1 MSSHH
6 DHGGLKSFD
15 ICGFGVGGN
24 HGVFI
29 QSLEKQYFIKFSFT
43 LKLAN

>member
-15 ICGFGVGGN
+15 ICGFGMGGN
-24 HGVFI
+24 QGAFI
-29 QSLEKQYFIKFSFT
+29 QSLEKQYFFFFT
-43 LKLAN
+43 LKLSN